1 MGGYGGVG
9 LYILNQLRSSM
20 RYIDGHHVQE
30 DRRGWTMMII
40 HTDGDHTM
48 DDVLVWYAIKEEV

>member
-1 MGGYGGVG
+1 
-9 LYILNQLRSSM
+9 M